1 MIWRS
6 GDPKANKCEG
16 GTQLQSK
23 PFYIKGFPMWAVRKF
38 PHANTM
44 HVHHGFGSFAI
55 SSACLLRP

>member
-23 PFYIKGFPMWAVRKF
+23 PFYIKGFRR
-38 PHANTM
+38 
-44 HVHHGFGSFAI
+44 GQLGSFPMQTQCTYI
-55 SSACLLRP
+55 MGLVPLLSLQLVC